1 MKLSIFALLITVT
14 TTAAVIIGQQCNI
27 GSNGVGAV
35 HSISVLTNSPAFTA
49 ILDRIRINRIR
60 HQLKHTQLRCAIG
73 FAALDSNECKQLLK
87 VYCRYAA
94 SRQ

>member
-14 TTAAVIIGQQCNI
+14 TAAVIIGHQCNI
-27 GSNGVGAV
+27 GSNGIGAV

-49 ILDRIRINRIR
+49 ILDRIRIIRIR
-60 HQLKHTQLRCAIG
+60 RQLKRTQLRCAIG